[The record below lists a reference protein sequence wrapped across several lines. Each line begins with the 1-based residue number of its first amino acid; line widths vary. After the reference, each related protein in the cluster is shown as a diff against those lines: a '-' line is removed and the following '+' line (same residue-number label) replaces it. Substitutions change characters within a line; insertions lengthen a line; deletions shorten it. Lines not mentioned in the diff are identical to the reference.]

1 MSLESAIEEERLEI
15 LKLLERSNPSSPPPQ
30 PNSSSPLGSRTTS
43 PNRGRVTSL
52 IDIVSPQPGGL
63 VSQTSPSSSPNLKF
77 STPAA
82 NGLRNS
88 ATSAAPRLLRDR
100 DRPTANTAHEEY
112 QFSILPSAVQAVP
125 KRVTQSSKPVRSM
138 LGGGADDRFLDM
150 KGKLGKRTGSPTTN
164 AAMRHA
170 QARSAS
176 PRPSWQSDSA
186 RSSSGR
192 LSSPPPG
199 SNRYGIATE
208 ELPNLDMQHAYRR
221 LNDEAL
227 ASSGGVLGSLP
238 EKKTIVTADGG
249 HIRVD
254 PGESITTEGGVRLQ
268 KDYEYKPGEETAV
281 ADSSDEESTE
291 DGDSTSGEGKSD
303 DEDGRR
309 RGRRKQ
315 RANRASD
322 SEEDIVKKIAS
333 TLPRSGRKVSSLLS
347 IGSSSKRKGEKKK
360 PMSLLAAVD
369 EERM

>member
-15 LKLLERSNPSSPPPQ
+15 LKLLERSNPGSPPPQ
-30 PNSSSPLGSRTTS
+30 PNPSSPLGSRTTS

-52 IDIVSPQPGGL
+52 IEVVSPQPGGL
-63 VSQTSPSSSPNLKF
+63 APQTSPNSSPKLKF

-88 ATSAAPRLLRDR
+88 ATGTAPRLLRDR
-100 DRPTANTAHEEY
+100 DRPASNTTHDEY

-125 KRVTQSSKPVRSM
+125 KRVTQSSKPIRSM
-138 LGGGADDRFLDM
+138 LGGGGADDRFLDM
-150 KGKLGKRTGSPTTN
+150 KGKRTGSPTTN
-164 AAMRHA
+164 AALRHA

-176 PRPSWQSDSA
+176 PRPGWQSDSA

-192 LSSPPPG
+192 LSSPPPS
-199 SNRYGIATE
+199 SNRPAE
-208 ELPNLDMQHAYRR
+208 DLPDMQHAYRR
-221 LNDEAL
+221 LNDKAL
-227 ASSGGVLGSLP
+227 ASSGGVLGLLP
-238 EKKTIVTADGG
+238 EKKAIVTADGG
-249 HIRVD
+249 HIRAD
-254 PGESITTEGGVRLQ
+254 PGETITTVGGVRLQ
-268 KDYEYKPGEETAV
+268 KDYGYKPGEEIAV

-303 DEDGRR
+303 DEDGHT

-315 RANRASD
+315 RENGTSD

-333 TLPRSGRKVSSLLS
+333 TLPGSGRKVSSLLS
-347 IGSSSKRKGEKKK
+347 IGSSSKKKAEKKKGEKKK